1 MLASK
6 DEKGGMRL
14 DKEQEKWAIFWCDLL
29 TPVIYAEID
38 PDLSNRFLKQ
48 LAAKEIRFPNGR
60 IGKPSLSTLR
70 RKLNRYRQGG
80 FDALERKIRN
90 DRKKPRNISA
100 EVINTAIELKKEQPR
115 RSPTAINRFLEE
127 IYAVTVPRSTL
138 YRHLKQAGATR
149 IKLGVMQKKVRKR
162 WTRNHTHDLW
172 VGDFED
178 GPYVLNHTDVVP
190 THLSAFIDCHSRFV
204 VEARYYFR
212 ENLDVLI
219 DSLIRALST
228 HGAPKQLYVDN
239 AKIYHSNGLKAACY
253 RLNIK
258 LLHRPPKDPPPGGLI
273 ERFFQTTQDQF
284 EAEVRAGDLLTL
296 TQLNRFLSAWLAV
309 SYHKDKHSET
319 RQPPEQRYQKGLT
332 VIRQVDMSRVIESFM
347 QSILRTVNRTFSDV
361 QLDKRFY
368 RVDAKLRGDRVQV
381 KFDPFS
387 NWDTV
392 HIYSLAGEYL
402 ARGTLHDRSSVIP
415 AGPEPKQAKP
425 KHSYTDLLL
434 RQHKKMLAEQTGGI
448 DYRKIVSKRTWPF
461 HEFAKTVAQLMGK
474 KAGLA
479 DLSAGELESLK
490 KVYNHSLAV
499 NRHMLKTAFEKAPY
513 PTVSYIVRELK
524 QLIQKEENDV
534 S

>member
-1 MLASK
+1 M
-6 DEKGGMRL
+6 

-29 TPVIYAEID
+29 SPVIYAEID
-38 PDLSNRFLKQ
+38 PELINQFLKQ
-48 LAAKEIRFPNGR
+48 LAQQNIRFPNGR

-70 RKLNRYRQGG
+70 RKLNRYCQGG
-80 FDALERKIRN
+80 FDALARKYRN
-90 DRKKPRNISA
+90 DRKKPRNIA
-100 EVINTAIELKKEQPR
+100 GRIIDTAIELKKEQPR
-115 RSPTAINRFLEE
+115 RSPGAINRFLEE
-127 IYAVTVPRSTL
+127 IYGATVPRSTL

-149 IKLGVMQKKVRKR
+149 IKLGILQTKVRKR

-172 VGDFED
+172 IGDFED
-178 GPYVLNHTDVVP
+178 GPYVMNNTDVVP
-190 THLSAFIDCHSRFV
+190 THLSGFIDCHSRFI
-204 VEARYYFR
+204 VEARYYIK

-239 AKIYHSNGLKAACY
+239 AKIYHANALKAACY
-253 RLNIK
+253 RLNIN

-273 ERFFQTTQDQF
+273 ERFFQTVQDQF

-296 TQLNRFLSAWLAV
+296 PELNRLLSAWLAV
-309 SYHKDKHSET
+309 GYHKDRHAET
-319 RQPPEQRYQKGLT
+319 GQPPEQRYEKGLT

-347 QSILRTVNRTFSDV
+347 QSIQRTVNGTFSDV
-361 QLDKRFY
+361 QLNKRFY

-387 NWDTV
+387 TWDTV

-402 ARGTLHDRSSVIP
+402 GRGALHDRSSVIP
-415 AGPEPKQAKP
+415 AGAEQKRVKP

-434 RQHKKMLAEQTGGI
+434 RQHQKMLADQTGGI
-448 DYRKIVSKRTWPF
+448 DYRKVVSKRPWPF
-461 HEFAKTVAQLMGK
+461 HEFAKTVAQLLGK

-479 DLSAGELESLK
+479 DLSTGELESLK
-490 KVYNHSLAV
+490 KVYNQSLAI
-499 NRHMLKTAFEKAPY
+499 NRHLLKTAFEKAPY
-513 PTVSYIVRELK
+513 PTVPYVIRELK
-524 QLIQKEENDV
+524 QLIQKEKNDV

>member
-1 MLASK
+1 M
-6 DEKGGMRL
+6 

-29 TPVIYAEID
+29 SPVIYAEID
-38 PDLSNRFLKQ
+38 PELINQFLKQ
-48 LAAKEIRFPNGR
+48 LTQQNIRFPNGR

-80 FDALERKIRN
+80 FDALARKHRN
-90 DRKKPRNISA
+90 DRKKPRNIA
-100 EVINTAIELKKEQPR
+100 GRIIDTAVELKKEQPR
-115 RSPTAINRFLEE
+115 RSPGAINRFLEE
-127 IYAVTVPRSTL
+127 IYGATVPRSTL

-149 IKLGVMQKKVRKR
+149 IKLGILQTKVRKR

-172 VGDFED
+172 IGDFED
-178 GPYVLNHTDVVP
+178 GPYVMNNTDVVP
-190 THLSAFIDCHSRFV
+190 THLSGFIDCHSRFI
-204 VEARYYFR
+204 VEARYYIK

-239 AKIYHSNGLKAACY
+239 AKIYHANALKAACY
-253 RLNIK
+253 RLNIN

-273 ERFFQTTQDQF
+273 ERFFQTVQDQF

-296 TQLNRFLSAWLAV
+296 PELNRLLSAWLAV
-309 SYHKDKHSET
+309 SYHKTIHSET
-319 RQPPEQRYQKGLT
+319 KQPPELRYKNGLT

-347 QSILRTVNRTFSDV
+347 QSIQRTVNGTFSDV
-361 QLDKRFY
+361 QLNKRFY

-387 NWDTV
+387 TWDTV
-392 HIYSLAGEYL
+392 HIYSLAGQYL
-402 ARGTLHDRSSVIP
+402 GRGTLHDRSSVIP

-448 DYRKIVSKRTWPF
+448 DYRKVVQKRPWPF
-461 HEFAKTVAQLMGK
+461 HEFAKTVAQLIGR

-479 DLSAGELESLK
+479 DLSGGELESLK
-490 KVYNHSLAV
+490 KAYNQSLAV
-499 NRHMLKTAFEKAPY
+499 NRHMVKTAFEKAPY
-513 PTVSYIVRELK
+513 PTVPYVIRELK
-524 QLIQKEENDV
+524 QLIQKEKNDV